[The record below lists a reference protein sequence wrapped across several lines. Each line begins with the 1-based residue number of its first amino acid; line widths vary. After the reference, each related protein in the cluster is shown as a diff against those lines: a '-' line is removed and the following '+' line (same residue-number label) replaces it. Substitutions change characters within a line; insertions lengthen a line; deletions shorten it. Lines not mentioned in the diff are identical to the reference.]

1 MFLRFVFNFNKIFI
15 FYLSDEDQGDLQ
27 KLQGDNKNLQQT
39 TGQLGQNP
47 FLDIPEAAN
56 AVEYKKG
63 YVMRKCCYDVNYKKS
78 KNYLNFNQTLK
89 TNIVSKSFICC
100 VYYFLAPFGKRSWK
114 MFYCT
119 LRDLV
124 LYLHKDEHGFRKSQ
138 VSLLFTICFKNFKK
152 KILI

>member
-1 MFLRFVFNFNKIFI
+1 M
-15 FYLSDEDQGDLQ
+15 
-27 KLQGDNKNLQQT
+27 
-39 TGQLGQNP
+39 GQNP

-56 AVEYKKG
+56 AIEYKKG

-78 KNYLNFNQTLK
+78 KFFLLSLKNY
-89 TNIVSKSFICC
+89 
-100 VYYFLAPFGKRSWK
+100 VYKFSLFVLAPFGKRSWK

-138 VSLLFTICFKNFKK
+138 VSFSITNMIFIINV
-152 KILI
+152 